1 MSRSRLPGLVAL
13 VALAGVLALPLLALL
28 SRALG
33 HLAEAGEAWDV
44 ALNSL
49 FLSTLGALLALGLG
63 LALGWM
69 ALLGGVGRSLEGV
82 LLLGYFIPPFVTGM
96 GVLFS
101 LELLGLRKTSP
112 LGRASRSRRAR

>member
-49 FLSTLGALLALGLG
+49 ALSALGTLVSKS
-63 LALGWM
+63 AH
-69 ALLGGVGRSLEGV
+69 
-82 LLLGYFIPPFVTGM
+82 
-96 GVLFS
+96 
-101 LELLGLRKTSP
+101 
-112 LGRASRSRRAR
+112 